1 MTFAP
6 QKDEN
11 YTIQIQSPVG
21 STQKRLLTCKKY
33 YKLSAI
39 NCSLPFLYFHSDLF
53 QLLKQT
59 IRSTFRC
66 STRTYCRRI
75 SLNSRLFCC
84 RLHINISTSSE
95 LKLKKGTPKVKSPES
110 APSPEYACLPVC
122 LRTRFTY
129 CTPTFP
135 FFYGKS
141 LNS

>member
-6 QKDEN
+6 QKDGN
-11 YTIQIQSPVG
+11 YTIQIQSLVG

-39 NCSLPFLYFHSDLF
+39 NCSLPFFYFHSDLF
-53 QLLKQT
+53 QLLKQI

-66 STRTYCRRI
+66 LTRNYCRRI

-84 RLHINISTSSE
+84 RLKNISTSSE
-95 LKLKKGTPKVKSPES
+95 LKPIHGTPTVKTPES

-141 LNS
+141 QNS